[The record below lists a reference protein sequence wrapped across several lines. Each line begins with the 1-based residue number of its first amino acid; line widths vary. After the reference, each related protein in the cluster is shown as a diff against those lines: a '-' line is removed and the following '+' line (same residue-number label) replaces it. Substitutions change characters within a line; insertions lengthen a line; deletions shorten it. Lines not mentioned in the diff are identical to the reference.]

1 MKALRYRLEYALT
14 LLGAFVLQR
23 LPLSWAQ
30 AIGRGLGRGAY
41 ALGFARGTTHS
52 NLKRFLGVE
61 SRSERRKIAL
71 KTYANFGQ
79 TMAEVARLP
88 VTDPA
93 DLEKWFHFEGLEI
106 LQAARAEGK
115 GIVCLSAHYGNW
127 EWMGAAF
134 LRQGFPVTFLIG
146 TQSNPYTD
154 RLFND
159 YRAAVGIQFVRIKS
173 IKDALRVLKQNGLV
187 ALLCDQDGDKWGSFA
202 PFFGQ
207 DASTHTIGTLLAR
220 KAGSALLFGV
230 TERRGPVDFHVQVQR
245 LLDPPAGAT
254 DAQATAFLL
263 NEYNQRLEK
272 AVRAHPSQWL
282 WMHERWRSKPVQRL
296 AGEERARAER
306 GELIFDWKEGAWRS
320 AATGE
325 LVVLETWK

>member
-1 MKALRYRLEYALT
+1 MKRLRYRLEYALT
-14 LLGAFVLQR
+14 LIGAWVLQR
-23 LPLSWAQ
+23 LPLTWAQ
-30 AIGRGLGRGAY
+30 AAGRALGRAAY
-41 ALGFARGTTHS
+41 VLGFARATTHS
-52 NLKRFLGVE
+52 NLRRFFGVQ
-61 SRSERRKIAL
+61 SRAARRAL
-71 KTYANFGQ
+71 ALQTYANFGQ
-79 TMAEVARLP
+79 TMVEVARLP

-106 LQAARAEGK
+106 LHKAREEGR

-134 LRQGFPVTFLIG
+134 IRHGFPVTFLIG

-159 YRAAVGIQFVRIKS
+159 YRATVGIQFVRIKS

-207 DASTHTIGTLLAR
+207 DVSTHTIGTLLAR

-230 TERRGPVDFHVQVQR
+230 TERRGPGDFHLQVQR
-245 LLDPPAGAT
+245 LPDVPEGYSDP
-254 DAQATAFLL
+254 QATAFLL
-263 NEYNQRLEK
+263 NEYNHRLE
-272 AVRAHPSQWL
+272 AAIRANPSQWL
-282 WMHERWRSKPVQRL
+282 WMHDRWRSLPVHRL

-306 GELIFDWKEGAWRS
+306 GELVFDWKEAAWRD

-325 LVVLETWK
+325 LTALETWK

>member
-1 MKALRYRLEYALT
+1 MKRARYLVEYWLT
-14 LLGAFVLQR
+14 LGGAWVLQR
-23 LPLSWAQ
+23 LPLTWAQ
-30 AIGRGLGRGAY
+30 AVGRNLGRGAY
-41 ALGFARGTTHS
+41 LLGFARGTTHR
-52 NLKRFLGVE
+52 NLRRFLGID
-61 SRSERRKIAL
+61 SLAERRRLAL
-71 KTYANFGQ
+71 QTYANFGQ
-79 TMAEVARLP
+79 TTVEIARMP

-93 DLEKWFHFEGLEI
+93 DLEQWFHFEGMDI
-106 LQAARAEGK
+106 LQKARKEGR

-134 LRQGFPVTFLIG
+134 IRHGFPVTFLIG

-207 DASTHTIGTLLAR
+207 DVSTHTIGTLLAR

-230 TERRGPVDFHVQVQR
+230 TERRGPGDFHLQVQR
-245 LLDPPAGAT
+245 LPEVPEGAT

-263 NEYNQRLEK
+263 NEYNTRLE
-272 AVRAHPSQWL
+272 AAIRANPSQWL
-282 WMHERWRSKPVQRL
+282 WMHDRWRSLPVHRL

-306 GELIFDWKEGAWRS
+306 GELRFDWKQAAWRDAS
-320 AATGE
+320 SGE
-325 LVVLETWK
+325 LVALETWR